1 MYKIKRFSS
10 DNDNRGMS
18 TTGKVLTGAAV
29 IGGGLLAGRAGL
41 LGKGVKNFLKGGVKS
56 APNITQSASS
66 TANQVTGAV
75 QKPQNLLS
83 NGTYVKT
90 DKSGSI
96 ITKNADGQFM
106 KDGVAFKSDYSLN
119 IGRFL

>member
-29 IGGGLLAGRAGL
+29 IGGGLLSGRAGL

-56 APNITQSASS
+56 VAPSASS
-66 TANQVTGAV
+66 TANQVSGAV

-96 ITKNADGQFM
+96 ITKGADGQFM
-106 KDGVAFKSDYSLN
+106 KDGVAFKSDHSLN

>member
-1 MYKIKRFSS
+1 MYRIKRFSS
-10 DNDNRGMS
+10 DNGGMS

-66 TANQVTGAV
+66 TANQVTRAV

-96 ITKNADGQFM
+96 ITKSADGQFM
-106 KDGVAFKSDYSLN
+106 KDGVAFKSDHSLN